1 MYYRNHAMSLIVASP
16 ARFCKCE
23 AVFAWASFATGD
35 EMPKKRGAAAA
46 EQEPRWNA
54 SQLVAF
60 NLGRAR
66 AKAGMT
72 QQEAAEAISK
82 YTESEWTQATVAT
95 AEASVTGA
103 RIRQFSPAELLAFC
117 FAFDVPVGWFFMP
130 PPDDENIAA
139 LEMPKHSSG
148 IGWDWVFRR
157 TTPTDKNI
165 DEYLF
170 HQGDWGHRSKNEPM
184 RVPFHHRFGEVF
196 RGAGTALSDDELQR
210 YFLLGYLRRG
220 LGGSMDLRRQT
231 SWGEAKWFE
240 EASALM
246 SRMAALFAA
255 IGPNGPSPSHV
266 MRQKDLEDARWITE
280 EIERK
285 RAEAGRPICAEC
297 FQHIE
302 LSDPSDGTSWVH
314 INEDSIVRKHPVVA

>member
-1 MYYRNHAMSLIVASP
+1 
-16 ARFCKCE
+16 
-23 AVFAWASFATGD
+23 VFAWASFATGD
-35 EMPKKRGAAAA
+35 EMPKKRGAAAG

-103 RIRQFSPAELLAFC
+103 RIRQFSPAELLAFS

-139 LEMPKHSSG
+139 LEMPKHSGG

-165 DEYLF
+165 DEYLV
-170 HQGDWGHRSKNEPM
+170 HQGDWGHRSTTEPTKM
-184 RVPFHHRFGEVF
+184 PFHHRFGAVF

-231 SWGEAKWFE
+231 SWGEARWFE

-255 IGPNGPSPSHV
+255 IGPHGPSPSHV
-266 MRQKDLEDARWITE
+266 MRQKDLEDTRRITAELERRRVEADRPSCGECGHAIQLADTVDGAGWIHVD
-280 EIERK
+280 ERLVPWPH
-285 RAEAGRPICAEC
+285 A
-297 FQHIE
+297 
-302 LSDPSDGTSWVH
+302 V
-314 INEDSIVRKHPVVA
+314 VPVP